1 MPRPVDHD
9 DRRREIA
16 RAALEVLKEK
26 GFRGLT
32 LRSLAAHMGGSQT
45 LITHYFRSRQELVD
59 SLANLA
65 LLWLD
70 SLAAMDDPTAQPAER
85 LRTTLLWMLP
95 LDEDRFTQEQLRLDL
110 LADRKARARTQ
121 HLFDGWGRALRH
133 TLRDRVQGLVRD
145 DELGPTVDMLRA
157 LTDGLCVGVV
167 EHPDRWPP
175 ERQVAVIDRVIA
187 LLGVD
192 VGHEDQQAAPTDT
205 GPAPS
210 G

>member
-59 SLANLA
+59 SLVDVA

-70 SLAAMDDPTAQPAER
+70 SLAAMDDPTARPSER

-95 LDEDRFTQEQLRLDL
+95 LDEDRFVQEQLRLDL
-110 LADRKARARTQ
+110 LTDRKARIRTQ
-121 HLFDGWGRALRH
+121 HLFDSWGKDLRH
-133 TLRDRVQGLVRD
+133 TLRDRVQGLVPD
-145 DELGPTVDMLRA
+145 DELGATVDMLRA

-167 EHPDRWPP
+167 EHPNRWPT
-175 ERQVAVIDRVIA
+175 ERQIAVIDQA
-187 LLGVD
+187 LTLLGLNVE
-192 VGHEDQQAAPTDT
+192 HEGQQKAGASDFDR
-205 GPAPS
+205 
-210 G
+210 